1 MINNLLKILVM
12 FFGLGLLNHA
22 EAARPM
28 LTDDARIV
36 DPKSCQLESWVR
48 DSKHVTEYWALPA
61 CNVGENLEVTIGG
74 SLEGENGHSSFANE
88 LYQIKSILQPIAL
101 NQTGFSI
108 VLGNG
113 RDPKRVMNK
122 VIQDWY
128 LNVPI
133 SYPYNDRLV
142 IHTNLGVTHFTEE
155 HKEKMN
161 WGLSSEYNYN
171 ELIDL
176 ISEVFNQSSNSTFF
190 QFGLRYWLIK
200 NRAQIDT
207 TYMNSFNRFG
217 EDQSFSVGLR
227 LLSLPFLP

>member
-1 MINNLLKILVM
+1 MNNLLKILILIIGFNIFNV
-12 FFGLGLLNHA
+12 A

-28 LTDDARIV
+28 MTDDARIV

-48 DSKHVTEYWALPA
+48 DSKHMTEYWAQPG
-61 CNVGENLEVTIGG
+61 CNVGENAEITIGG

-88 LYQIKSILQPIAL
+88 IYQIKSIIRPIDI
-101 NQTGFSI
+101 NQTGYSI
-108 VLGNG
+108 VLGNA
-113 RDPKRVMNK
+113 RDPKRAMNK

-133 SYPYNDRLV
+133 SYPYNDSLV
-142 IHTNLGVTHFTEE
+142 IHTNLGVTHLTDERTE
-155 HKEKMN
+155 KIN

-171 ELIDL
+171 ERVDL
-176 ISEVFNQSSNSTFF
+176 ISEVFNQSSNSTYF

-207 TYMNSFNRFG
+207 TYMNSFNHIG
-217 EDQSFSVGLR
+217 DDQSFSVGLR

>member
-1 MINNLLKILVM
+1 MKKLLHIALFALGIFYLNLSY
-12 FFGLGLLNHA
+12 
-22 EAARPM
+22 AARPM

-36 DPKSCQLESWVR
+36 DPKACQLESWIR
-48 DSKHVTEYWALPA
+48 DSKHITEYWALPS
-61 CNVGENLEVTIGG
+61 CNVSENLEVTIGG

-88 LYQIKSILQPIAL
+88 LYQLKTIIQPIAI
-101 NQTGFSI
+101 NQTGVSI
-108 VLGNG
+108 ALGNG
-113 RDPKRVMNK
+113 RDPKRTMNK
-122 VIQDWY
+122 AIQDWY

-142 IHTNLGVTHFTEE
+142 IHTNLGVTHLTDE
-155 HKEKMN
+155 KTEKMN

-171 ELIDL
+171 EHIDL
-176 ISEVFNQSSNSTFF
+176 ISEVFNQSSNSTYF

-207 TYMNSFNRFG
+207 TYMNSFNHIG
-217 EDQSFSVGLR
+217 EDQSFSIGLR

>member
-1 MINNLLKILVM
+1 MKKLLHTPLLALGILY
-12 FFGLGLLNHA
+12 LNPSY
-22 EAARPM
+22 AARPM

-36 DPKSCQLESWVR
+36 DPKACQLESWVR
-48 DSKHVTEYWALPA
+48 DSKHTTEYWALPA
-61 CNVGENLEVTIGG
+61 CNVGENTELTIGG
-74 SLEGENGHSSFANE
+74 SLEGENGHSSFASE
-88 LYQIKSILQPIAL
+88 LYQIKSIIRPIAL
-101 NQTGFSI
+101 NQTGYSI

-113 RDPKRVMNK
+113 RDPKRTTSK

-142 IHTNLGVTHFTEE
+142 IHTNLGVTHLTDEKTE
-155 HKEKMN
+155 KIN

-171 ELIDL
+171 ERVDL
-176 ISEVFNQSSNSTFF
+176 ISEVFNQYSNNTYF

-207 TYMNSFNRFG
+207 TYMNSFNHIR
-217 EDQSFSVGLR
+217 EDQSLSIGLR

>member
-1 MINNLLKILVM
+1 MKKILLLTLFILSVS
-12 FFGLGLLNHA
+12 LLNHA
-22 EAARPM
+22 HAARPM

-36 DPKSCQLESWVR
+36 DPKACQLESWVR
-48 DSKHVTEYWALPA
+48 DSKHTTEYWALPA
-61 CNVGENLEVTIGG
+61 CNVGENTEITIGG
-74 SLEGENGHSSFANE
+74 GLEGENGHSSFANE
-88 LYQIKSILQPIAL
+88 LYQIKSIIRPIAI
-101 NQTGFSI
+101 NQTGYSI

-113 RDPKRVMNK
+113 RDPKSTMNK

-133 SYPYNDRLV
+133 SYPYNDQLV
-142 IHTNLGVTHFTEE
+142 IHTNLGVTHLTDEKTE
-155 HKEKMN
+155 KIN

-171 ELIDL
+171 ERIDL
-176 ISEVFNQSSNSTFF
+176 ISEIFNQSSNSTYF

-207 TYMNSFNRFG
+207 TYMNSFNHIG

>member
-1 MINNLLKILVM
+1 MNNLLKILI
-12 FFGLGLLNHA
+12 FILGFNA
-22 EAARPM
+22 FDVAKAARPM
-28 LTDDARIV
+28 MTDDARIA

-48 DSKHVTEYWALPA
+48 DSKHMTEYWAQPG
-61 CNVGENLEVTIGG
+61 CNVGENAEITIGG
-74 SLEGENGHSSFANE
+74 SLEGENGHSSFSNE
-88 LYQIKSILQPIAL
+88 IYQIKSIIRPIDI
-101 NQTGFSI
+101 NQTCYSI
-108 VLGNG
+108 VLGNA
-113 RDPKRVMNK
+113 RDPKRTMNK

-142 IHTNLGVTHFTEE
+142 IHTNLGVTHLTDDHTE
-155 HKEKMN
+155 KIN

-171 ELIDL
+171 ERVDL
-176 ISEVFNQSSNSTFF
+176 ISEIFNQLSNSTFC

-207 TYMNSFNRFG
+207 TYMNSFNHIN

>member
-1 MINNLLKILVM
+1 MNNLLKILILIIGFNTFSV
-12 FFGLGLLNHA
+12 A
-22 EAARPM
+22 QAARPM
-28 LTDDARIV
+28 MTDDARIV

-48 DSKHVTEYWALPA
+48 DSKHITEYWAQPG
-61 CNVGENLEVTIGG
+61 CNVGENAEITIGG

-88 LYQIKSILQPIAL
+88 IYQIKSIIRPIDI
-101 NQTGFSI
+101 NQTGYSI
-108 VLGNG
+108 VLGNA
-113 RDPKRVMNK
+113 RDPKRTMNK

-142 IHTNLGVTHFTEE
+142 IHTNLGVTHLTEE
-155 HKEKMN
+155 RTEKIN

-171 ELIDL
+171 ERVDL
-176 ISEVFNQSSNSTFF
+176 ISEVFNQSSSSTYF

-207 TYMNSFNRFG
+207 TYMNSFNHIN

>member
-1 MINNLLKILVM
+1 MNNLLKILILIIGFNTFSV
-12 FFGLGLLNHA
+12 A
-22 EAARPM
+22 QAARPM
-28 LTDDARIV
+28 MTDDARIV

-48 DSKHVTEYWALPA
+48 DSKHMTEYWAQPG
-61 CNVGENLEVTIGG
+61 CNVAENAEITIGG

-88 LYQIKSILQPIAL
+88 IYQIKSIIRPIDI
-101 NQTGFSI
+101 NQTGYSI
-108 VLGNG
+108 VLGNT
-113 RDPKRVMNK
+113 RDPKRTMNK

-142 IHTNLGVTHFTEE
+142 IHTNLGVTHLTDERTE
-155 HKEKMN
+155 KIN

-171 ELIDL
+171 ERIDL
-176 ISEVFNQSSNSTFF
+176 ISEVFNQSSNSTYF

-207 TYMNSFNRFG
+207 TYMNSFNHIG
-217 EDQSFSVGLR
+217 DDQSFSVGLR

>member
-1 MINNLLKILVM
+1 MKKLLHIPVFALGIFYLNLSY
-12 FFGLGLLNHA
+12 
-22 EAARPM
+22 AARPM

-36 DPKSCQLESWVR
+36 DAKSCQLESWVR
-48 DSKHVTEYWALPA
+48 DSKNVTEYWALPA
-61 CNVGENLEVTIGG
+61 CNVSENLEVTIGG

-88 LYQIKSILQPIAL
+88 LYQLKTIIQPIAI
-101 NQTGFSI
+101 NQTGVSI
-108 VLGNG
+108 ALGNG
-113 RDPKRVMNK
+113 RDPKRTMNK
-122 VIQDWY
+122 AIQDWY

-142 IHTNLGVTHFTEE
+142 IHTNLGVTHLTDE
-155 HKEKMN
+155 KTEKMN

-171 ELIDL
+171 ERVDL
-176 ISEVFNQSSNSTFF
+176 ISEIFNQSSNSTYF

-207 TYMNSFNRFG
+207 TYMNSFNHIG

>member
-1 MINNLLKILVM
+1 MKKILPILMLVI
-12 FFGLGLLNHA
+12 FLGSINIA
-22 EAARPM
+22 KAARPM

-36 DPKSCQLESWVR
+36 DPKACQLESWVR
-48 DSKHVTEYWALPA
+48 DSKDVTEYWALPA
-61 CNVGENLEVTIGG
+61 CNVSENLEVTIGG
-74 SLEGENGHSSFANE
+74 GLEGERGHSSFTNE
-88 LYQIKSILQPIAL
+88 LYQLKSIIQPIAI
-101 NQTGFSI
+101 NQTGFAI

-113 RDPKRVMNK
+113 RDRKRTMNRA
-122 VIQDWY
+122 IQDWY
-128 LNVPI
+128 INIPI

-142 IHTNLGVTHFTEE
+142 MHTNLGVTHLTDE
-155 HKEKMN
+155 HTEKMN

-171 ELIDL
+171 ERVDL
-176 ISEVFNQSSNSTFF
+176 ISEVFNQSSNSTYF

-207 TYMNSFNRFG
+207 TYMNSFNHIG

>member
-1 MINNLLKILVM
+1 MNNLLKILILIIGFNTFSV
-12 FFGLGLLNHA
+12 A
-22 EAARPM
+22 QAARLM
-28 LTDDARIV
+28 MTDDARIV

-48 DSKHVTEYWALPA
+48 DSKHMTEYWAQPG
-61 CNVGENLEVTIGG
+61 CNVGQNAEITIGG

-88 LYQIKSILQPIAL
+88 IYQIKSIIRPIDI
-101 NQTGFSI
+101 NQTGYSI
-108 VLGNG
+108 ALGNA
-113 RDPKRVMNK
+113 RDPKRTMNK

-142 IHTNLGVTHFTEE
+142 IHTNLGVTHLTDERTE
-155 HKEKMN
+155 KIN

-171 ELIDL
+171 ERVDL
-176 ISEVFNQSSNSTFF
+176 ISEVFNQSSNSTYF

-207 TYMNSFNRFG
+207 TYMNSFNHIN

>member
-1 MINNLLKILVM
+1 MKKLLHIAVVALGFFYLNLSY
-12 FFGLGLLNHA
+12 
-22 EAARPM
+22 AARPM

-36 DPKSCQLESWVR
+36 DPKACQLESWIR
-48 DSKHVTEYWALPA
+48 DSKHTTEYWALPA
-61 CNVGENLEVTIGG
+61 CNVSENLEVTIGG
-74 SLEGENGHSSFANE
+74 SLEGESGHSSFANE
-88 LYQIKSILQPIAL
+88 LYQMKSIIQPIAI
-101 NQTGFSI
+101 NQTGYSI

-113 RDPKRVMNK
+113 RDPKRTMNR

-142 IHTNLGVTHFTEE
+142 IHTNLGVTHLTDE
-155 HKEKMN
+155 KTEKMN

-171 ELIDL
+171 EHIDL
-176 ISEVFNQSSNSTFF
+176 ISEIFNQSSNSTYF

-207 TYMNSFNRFG
+207 TYMNSFNHIG
-217 EDQSFSVGLR
+217 EDQSFSIGLR

>member
-1 MINNLLKILVM
+1 MKKLLHIAL
-12 FFGLGLLNHA
+12 FALGIFYLNHSY
-22 EAARPM
+22 AARPM

-36 DPKSCQLESWVR
+36 DAKSCQLESWIR
-48 DSKHVTEYWALPA
+48 DSRHITEYWALPA
-61 CNVGENLEVTIGG
+61 CNVSENLEVTIGG
-74 SLEGENGHSSFANE
+74 SLEGESGHSSFAND
-88 LYQIKSILQPIAL
+88 LYQMKSIIQPIAI
-101 NQTGFSI
+101 NQTGYSI

-113 RDPKRVMNK
+113 RDPKRTMNK
-122 VIQDWY
+122 AIQDWY

-142 IHTNLGVTHFTEE
+142 IHTNLGVTHLTDE
-155 HKEKMN
+155 KTEKMN

-171 ELIDL
+171 EHIDL
-176 ISEVFNQSSNSTFF
+176 ISEIFNQSSNSTYF

-207 TYMNSFNRFG
+207 TYMNSFNHIG

>member
-1 MINNLLKILVM
+1 MKKLLHIALFALGIFYLNLSY
-12 FFGLGLLNHA
+12 
-22 EAARPM
+22 AARPM

-36 DPKSCQLESWVR
+36 DPKACQLESWIR
-48 DSKHVTEYWALPA
+48 DSKHITEYWALPS
-61 CNVGENLEVTIGG
+61 CNVSENLEVTIGG

-88 LYQIKSILQPIAL
+88 LYQLKTIIQPIAI
-101 NQTGFSI
+101 NQTGVSI
-108 VLGNG
+108 ALGNG
-113 RDPKRVMNK
+113 RDPKRTMNK
-122 VIQDWY
+122 AIQDWY

-142 IHTNLGVTHFTEE
+142 IHTNLGVTHLTDE
-155 HKEKMN
+155 KTEKMN

-171 ELIDL
+171 EHIDL
-176 ISEVFNQSSNSTFF
+176 ISEVFNQSSNSTYF

-207 TYMNSFNRFG
+207 TYMNSFNHIG

>member
-1 MINNLLKILVM
+1 MKKLLHIPVFALGIFYLNLSY
-12 FFGLGLLNHA
+12 
-22 EAARPM
+22 AARPM

-36 DPKSCQLESWVR
+36 DAKSCQLESWVR
-48 DSKHVTEYWALPA
+48 DSKNVTEYWALPA
-61 CNVGENLEVTIGG
+61 CNVSENLEVTIGG
-74 SLEGENGHSSFANE
+74 SLEGESGHSSFANE
-88 LYQIKSILQPIAL
+88 LYQMKSIIQPIAI
-101 NQTGFSI
+101 NQTGYSI

-113 RDPKRVMNK
+113 RDPKRTMNK

-142 IHTNLGVTHFTEE
+142 IHTNLGVTHLTDE
-155 HKEKMN
+155 KTEKMN

-171 ELIDL
+171 EHIDL
-176 ISEVFNQSSNSTFF
+176 ISEVFNQSSNSTYF

-207 TYMNSFNRFG
+207 TYMNSFNHIG
-217 EDQSFSVGLR
+217 EDQSFSIGLR

>member
-1 MINNLLKILVM
+1 MKKLLHIPVFALGIFYLNLSY
-12 FFGLGLLNHA
+12 
-22 EAARPM
+22 AARPM

-36 DPKSCQLESWVR
+36 DAKSCQLESWVR
-48 DSKHVTEYWALPA
+48 DSKNVTEYWALPA
-61 CNVGENLEVTIGG
+61 CNVSENLEVTIGG
-74 SLEGENGHSSFANE
+74 SLEGESGHSSFANE
-88 LYQIKSILQPIAL
+88 LYQMKSIIQPIAI
-101 NQTGFSI
+101 NQTGYSI

-113 RDPKRVMNK
+113 RDPKRTMNK

-142 IHTNLGVTHFTEE
+142 IHTNLGVTHLTDE
-155 HKEKMN
+155 KTEKMN

-171 ELIDL
+171 EHIDL
-176 ISEVFNQSSNSTFF
+176 ISEVFNQSSNSTYF

-207 TYMNSFNRFG
+207 TYMNSFNHIG

>member
-1 MINNLLKILVM
+1 MKKLLHIALFALGIFYLNLSY
-12 FFGLGLLNHA
+12 
-22 EAARPM
+22 AARPM

-36 DPKSCQLESWVR
+36 DAKSCQLESWIR
-48 DSKHVTEYWALPA
+48 DSRHITEYWALPA
-61 CNVGENLEVTIGG
+61 CNVSENLEVTIGG
-74 SLEGENGHSSFANE
+74 SLEGESGHSSFANE
-88 LYQIKSILQPIAL
+88 LYQMKSIIQPIAI
-101 NQTGFSI
+101 NQTGYSI

-113 RDPKRVMNK
+113 RDPKRTMNK

-142 IHTNLGVTHFTEE
+142 IHTNLGVTHLTDE
-155 HKEKMN
+155 KTEKMN

-171 ELIDL
+171 EHIDL
-176 ISEVFNQSSNSTFF
+176 ISEVFNQSSNSTYF

-207 TYMNSFNRFG
+207 TYMNSFNHIG
-217 EDQSFSVGLR
+217 EDQSFSIGLR
-227 LLSLPFLP
+227 LISLPFLP

>member
-1 MINNLLKILVM
+1 MKKLLHIPVFALGIFYLNLSY
-12 FFGLGLLNHA
+12 
-22 EAARPM
+22 AARPM

-36 DPKSCQLESWVR
+36 DAKSCQLESWVR
-48 DSKHVTEYWALPA
+48 DSKNVTEYWALPA
-61 CNVGENLEVTIGG
+61 CNVSENLEVTIGG
-74 SLEGENGHSSFANE
+74 SLEGDSGHSSFANE
-88 LYQIKSILQPIAL
+88 LYQMKSIIQPIAI
-101 NQTGFSI
+101 NQTGYSI

-113 RDPKRVMNK
+113 RDPKRTMNK

-142 IHTNLGVTHFTEE
+142 IHTNLGVTHLTDE
-155 HKEKMN
+155 KTEKMN

-171 ELIDL
+171 ERVDL
-176 ISEVFNQSSNSTFF
+176 ISEIFNQSSNSTYF

-207 TYMNSFNRFG
+207 TYMNSFNHIG

>member
-1 MINNLLKILVM
+1 MNNLLKILILIIGFNIFSV
-12 FFGLGLLNHA
+12 A
-22 EAARPM
+22 QAARPM
-28 LTDDARIV
+28 MTDDARIV

-48 DSKHVTEYWALPA
+48 DSKHITEYWAQPG
-61 CNVGENLEVTIGG
+61 CNVGENAEITIGG

-88 LYQIKSILQPIAL
+88 IYQIKSIIRPIDI
-101 NQTGFSI
+101 NQTGYSI
-108 VLGNG
+108 VLGNT
-113 RDPKRVMNK
+113 RDPKRTMNK

-142 IHTNLGVTHFTEE
+142 IHTNLGVTHLTDERTE
-155 HKEKMN
+155 KIN

-171 ELIDL
+171 ERVDL
-176 ISEVFNQSSNSTFF
+176 ISEVFNQSSNSTYF

-207 TYMNSFNRFG
+207 TYMNSFNHIG

>member
-1 MINNLLKILVM
+1 MKKLLHIALFALGIFYLNLSY
-12 FFGLGLLNHA
+12 
-22 EAARPM
+22 AARPM

-36 DPKSCQLESWVR
+36 DPKSCQLESWIR
-48 DSKHVTEYWALPA
+48 DSKHITEYWALPA
-61 CNVGENLEVTIGG
+61 CNVSENLEVTIGG
-74 SLEGENGHSSFANE
+74 SLEGESGHSSFANE
-88 LYQIKSILQPIAL
+88 LYQMKSIIQPIAI
-101 NQTGFSI
+101 NQTGYSI

-113 RDPKRVMNK
+113 RDPKRTMNK

-142 IHTNLGVTHFTEE
+142 IHTNLGVTHLTDE
-155 HKEKMN
+155 KTEKMN

-171 ELIDL
+171 EHIDL
-176 ISEVFNQSSNSTFF
+176 ISEVFNQSSNSTYF

-207 TYMNSFNRFG
+207 TYMNSFNHIG
-217 EDQSFSVGLR
+217 EDQSFSIGLR

>member
-1 MINNLLKILVM
+1 MKKILPILIFVV
-12 FFGLGLLNHA
+12 FLGPINIA
-22 EAARPM
+22 MAARPM

-48 DSKHVTEYWALPA
+48 DSKQVTEYWALPA
-61 CNVGENLEVTIGG
+61 CNVTENLEVTIGG
-74 SLEGENGHSSFANE
+74 SLEGEKGHSSFANE
-88 LYQIKSILQPIAL
+88 LYQIKSIIRPIAE
-101 NQTGFSI
+101 NQTGYSI

-113 RDPKRVMNK
+113 RDPKRTMNK
-122 VIQDWY
+122 AIQDWFI
-128 LNVPI
+128 NVPI

-142 IHTNLGVTHFTEE
+142 IHTNLGVTHLTDE
-155 HKEKMN
+155 HTEKMN

-171 ELIDL
+171 ERIDL
-176 ISEVFNQSSNSTFF
+176 ISEVFNQSSNSTYF

-207 TYMNSFNRFG
+207 TYMNSFNHIG

>member
-1 MINNLLKILVM
+1 MKKILPILIFAV
-12 FFGLGLLNHA
+12 FLGPIDIA
-22 EAARPM
+22 MAARPM

-48 DSKHVTEYWALPA
+48 DSKQVTEYWALPA
-61 CNVGENLEVTIGG
+61 CNVTENLEVTIGG
-74 SLEGENGHSSFANE
+74 SLEGEKGHSSFANE
-88 LYQIKSILQPIAL
+88 LYQIKSIIRPIAE
-101 NQTGFSI
+101 NQTGYSI

-113 RDPKRVMNK
+113 RDPKRTMNK
-122 VIQDWY
+122 AIQDWFI
-128 LNVPI
+128 NVPI

-142 IHTNLGVTHFTEE
+142 IHTNLGVTHLTDE
-155 HKEKMN
+155 HTEKMN

-171 ELIDL
+171 ERIDL
-176 ISEVFNQSSNSTFF
+176 ISEVFNQSSNSTYF

-207 TYMNSFNRFG
+207 TYMNSFNHIG

>member
-1 MINNLLKILVM
+1 MNNLLKILILIIGFNTFSV
-12 FFGLGLLNHA
+12 A
-22 EAARPM
+22 QAARPM
-28 LTDDARIV
+28 MTDDARIV

-48 DSKHVTEYWALPA
+48 DSKHMTEYWAQPG
-61 CNVGENLEVTIGG
+61 CNVGQNAEITIGG

-88 LYQIKSILQPIAL
+88 IYQIKSIIRPIDI
-101 NQTGFSI
+101 NQTGYSI
-108 VLGNG
+108 ALGNA
-113 RDPKRVMNK
+113 RDPKRTMNK

-142 IHTNLGVTHFTEE
+142 IHTNLGVTHLTDERTE
-155 HKEKMN
+155 KIN

-171 ELIDL
+171 ERVDL
-176 ISEVFNQSSNSTFF
+176 ISEVFNQSSSSTYF

-207 TYMNSFNRFG
+207 TYMNSFNHIN